1 MVGWLGGWVG
11 CVIEWWA
18 GNGGVMIMVVV
29 MVVMVVMM
37 VVGVVVIMVM
47 VVGEKVSP
55 ISIYHNSRST
65 APWRRYW

>member
-1 MVGWLGGWVG
+1 M
-11 CVIEWWA
+11 IEWWA

-29 MVVMVVMM
+29 MVVMV